1 MNISYSKSSLKYLL
15 KLEKKKRVNIVS
27 AIDQLPE
34 NGDVKKMHGVSI
46 KDLYRLRIGEYRILR
61 DLQGHGQGHLFHAL
75 RNQRE
80 RCLQPRGMG
89 ED

>member
-1 MNISYSKSSLKYLL
+1 
-15 KLEKKKRVNIVS
+15 
-27 AIDQLPE
+27 
-34 NGDVKKMHGVSI
+34 VSI